1 MNLTEKLIYLRKK
14 QGLTQVELAEKLD
27 VSRQAVSKWESD
39 MTVPSIDNLKILGK
53 LYGVSMDYL
62 LNDELEQFETS
73 KKETT
78 VESDCSVRSANRMNK
93 QRVLAILLACVLLLT
108 VSLTVK
114 KLSQSNDGGSAVPLS
129 DLETDANDDSE
140 YTPYTFSLE

>member
-27 VSRQAVSKWESD
+27 VSRQAVSKWESEV
-39 MTVPSIDNLKILGK
+39 TVPSLDNLKTLGK
-53 LYGVSMDYL
+53 FYGVSMDYL

-78 VESDCSVRSANRMNK
+78 AQSDCSVWSANRMNK
-93 QRVLAILLACVLLLT
+93 QRILAILLACFLLLT
-108 VSLTVK
+108 VSLMAK
-114 KLSQSNDGGSAVPLS
+114 KLGQSNDGRSSVPLN
-129 DLETDANDDSE
+129 DLQTDFNDDSE